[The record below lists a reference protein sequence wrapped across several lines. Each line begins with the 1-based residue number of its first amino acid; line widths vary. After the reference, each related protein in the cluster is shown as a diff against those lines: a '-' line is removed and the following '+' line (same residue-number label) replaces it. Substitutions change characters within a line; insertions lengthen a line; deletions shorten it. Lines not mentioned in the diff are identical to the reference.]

1 MAMALDS
8 YFITSLIALLV
19 IINPLSTIGIFLSLT
34 KGQKTAEQNRVAF
47 LTSLV
52 AFCVLFFFALT
63 GLWLFKIYSITIDS
77 FRIAGGIALLIIGL
91 RMLFPTDEK
100 KKQDV
105 RKDLVYMVPLAIP
118 MTSGPGA
125 ISTTVLL
132 AGQVTGLLEEFTL
145 WGAIFVACALNYLVL
160 RSSERIMK
168 VLGQEGLYAL
178 MRIMGL
184 IVCAI
189 GVQFIT
195 TGLVAVFPGLVGKAV
210 GA

>member
-1 MAMALDS
+1 MDVAADT
-8 YFITSLIALLV
+8 YFLTSLVAILV

-34 KGQKTAEQNRVAF
+34 KGQKAAEQNRVAF

-52 AFCVLFFFALT
+52 AFIILFFFALT

-91 RMLFPTDEK
+91 RMLFPPPEQK
-100 KKQDV
+100 SRDV
-105 RKDLVYMVPLAIP
+105 RKDLIYIVPLAIP

-125 ISTTVLL
+125 ISTVVLL
-132 AGQVTGLLEEFTL
+132 AGQVAGLWQEFLL
-145 WGAIFVACALNYLVL
+145 WAAVFAACSINYLVL
-160 RSSERIMK
+160 RFSEKIDRI
-168 VLGQEGLYAL
+168 LGQEGLTAL
-178 MRIMGL
+178 IRIMGL

-195 TGLVAVFPGLVGKAV
+195 TGLAAVFPKLA